1 MNNEE
6 FLSKIEDAFRT
17 VTYLYRFTQKESV

>member
-1 MNNEE
+1 NEE